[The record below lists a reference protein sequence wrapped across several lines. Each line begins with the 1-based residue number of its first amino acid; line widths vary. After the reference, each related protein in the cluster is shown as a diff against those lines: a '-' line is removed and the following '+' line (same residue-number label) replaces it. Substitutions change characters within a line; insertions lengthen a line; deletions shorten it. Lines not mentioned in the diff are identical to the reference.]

1 MGMPES
7 QPVNPSQRYERA
19 RADGVPQLY
28 ANGFANTL
36 GVGDVV
42 LVLER
47 NDQPVAILNLS
58 YTVAKTLSLS
68 LSRIVALLEERSNR
82 EIMTTHDIES
92 LFKDEAF
99 RENNE

>member
-47 NDQPVAILNLS
+47 NDQPIAILNLS

-68 LSRIVALLEERSNR
+68 LSRIVTLLEERSNR
-82 EIMTTHDIES
+82 EIMTTHDIE
-92 LFKDEAF
+92 AMF
-99 RENNE
+99 REETNMENDK